1 MDISNVIAIA
11 GMPGLYKVV
20 AQAKNGVI
28 VESLVDKK
36 RVPAFNSHKISALPD
51 ISIYTTSEDMPLKDV
66 LQKIFDKT
74 NGEKCTDP
82 KTFDEKGL
90 RAYMADILP
99 EYDEERVHVSDLRK
113 LFSWFNMLHVA
124 GLLTAEE
131 KSEDGDKKIVT
142 DDKTKHPAL
151 KKDTASKQQVKSN
164 APKVKAQG
172 VRKTGTA

>member
-28 VESLVDKK
+28 VESLIDKK

-74 NGEKCTDP
+74 KGEKCTDP
-82 KTFDEKGL
+82 KTLDEKGL

-113 LFSWFNMLHVA
+113 LFSWFNMLHGA

-131 KSEDGDKKIVT
+131 KQD
-142 DDKTKHPAL
+142 
-151 KKDTASKQQVKSN
+151 
-164 APKVKAQG
+164 
-172 VRKTGTA
+172 